1 MVPVHKHED
10 HLKYVLFI
18 HNFYTHVN
26 FLVKIVSYIHI
37 PFVIISNIPQ
47 SVLFPW

>member
-1 MVPVHKHED
+1 MKIT
-10 HLKYVLFI
+10 YVLFI

-26 FLVKIVSYIHI
+26 FVVEIGSYIDI
-37 PFVIISNIPQ
+37 LFVIISNIPQ